1 MKRLPPHNVEPSATD
16 AQVIT
21 TVDGIATWFGN
32 AVLLLENGA
41 SVPTDTPIGTII
53 LEKAV

>member
-1 MKRLPPHNVEPSATD
+1 MKRVPPHNTEPSATD

-21 TVDGIATWFGN
+21 TVSGIAAWFGN
-32 AVLLLENGA
+32 AVLLIENGA
-41 SVPTDTPIGTII
+41 SVPADTPIGTII